1 MKLKQLSILVLILS
15 LIVGQSYDIV
25 ILGGRVMDPETGL
38 DAVRN
43 VGINGDRIVEISEKA
58 LSGNQI
64 INANGLVVAPG
75 FIDLHAHGQSNDA
88 HRYQARDGVTTALEM
103 EVGVSFI
110 REWISQKS
118 GNSIVNFGGT
128 APHANL
134 RALAMDGNAKLTKK
148 IFRKVEEEGLNL
160 NELAGFSKAFAASNY
175 KPQTQKEI
183 NRTHQM
189 MSEYLEAGALGIG
202 VPIGYYLGATAGEI
216 FQVYEFAAS
225 MDVPVYTHTRGFGLP
240 GLQEAMADAGTAG
253 ASVHLVHANSMS
265 LGEIETTLSM
275 VESAQKKW
283 IGYYN

>member
-148 IFRKVEEEGLNL
+148 DI
-160 NELAGFSKAFAASNY
+160 
-175 KPQTQKEI
+175 
-183 NRTHQM
+183 
-189 MSEYLEAGALGIG
+189 
-202 VPIGYYLGATAGEI
+202 
-216 FQVYEFAAS
+216 
-225 MDVPVYTHTRGFGLP
+225 
-240 GLQEAMADAGTAG
+240 
-253 ASVHLVHANSMS
+253 
-265 LGEIETTLSM
+265 
-275 VESAQKKW
+275 
-283 IGYYN
+283 

>member
-110 REWISQKS
+110 REWISQKKRKFNCEFWW
-118 GNSIVNFGGT
+118 NST
-128 APHANL
+128 PC
-134 RALAMDGNAKLTKK
+134 
-148 IFRKVEEEGLNL
+148 
-160 NELAGFSKAFAASNY
+160 
-175 KPQTQKEI
+175 
-183 NRTHQM
+183 
-189 MSEYLEAGALGIG
+189 
-202 VPIGYYLGATAGEI
+202 
-216 FQVYEFAAS
+216 
-225 MDVPVYTHTRGFGLP
+225 
-240 GLQEAMADAGTAG
+240 
-253 ASVHLVHANSMS
+253 
-265 LGEIETTLSM
+265 
-275 VESAQKKW
+275 
-283 IGYYN
+283 